1 MIALRSEREMNANLG
16 LATDFVS
23 RVFSW
28 IFSKIVLTCYRWF
41 FVDPLR
47 RLYFRGPYLMGYGFW
62 GGKSSREICTRM
74 HDVMSDVWDTRQDL
88 CDAAVEAKFESF
100 LVACEVFLYALTL
113 FAIASFVWTALKTHY
128 ANRET
133 ERIVVRAV
141 ETISEA
147 LARGMM
153 RSSAR
158 EREEEEEGEGEEE
171 RQPSD
176 DGDRPR
182 SPVLTRRRNN
192 RKTRQS

>member
-1 MIALRSEREMNANLG
+1 MNANQG
-16 LATDFVS
+16 LTAGAIDCVS
-23 RVFSW
+23 RIFSW

-62 GGKSSREICTRM
+62 AGKSSREICTRM

-88 CDAAVEAKFESF
+88 CEAAVEAKFESF
-100 LVACEVFLYALTL
+100 LVACEVFLYALVL
-113 FAIASFVWTALKTHY
+113 FAIASFAWGALKSHY

-147 LARGMM
+147 LVKGMTRGI
-153 RSSAR
+153 RKKHEESEPSD
-158 EREEEEEGEGEEE
+158 EEDESTSDEEESV
-171 RQPSD
+171 RVPAM
-176 DGDRPR
+176 
-182 SPVLTRRRNN
+182 TRRRNGH
-192 RKTRQS
+192 KPH